1 MSHYCGIDLHSNNH
15 FVVVTDE
22 EDKRMFEKRLNND
35 LSVTLEALSP
45 YRESLQG
52 IAVESTFN
60 WYWLVDGL
68 QENGYD
74 VRKSRNDL
82 KRSGD
87 MAAGAGFHYCLGLL
101 AEAQCELGQI
111 QQAQAPVAEALSL
124 VAQTREGWYESEL
137 YRLQGELLL
146 LPGADQRDAEQ
157 SFLQSLEIARKQ
169 QALLLELHAAVAL
182 SHLWIEQG
190 RTMEVAEL
198 LQPIIARFDDDS
210 DDSDLEQARKLVVVN
225 C

>member
-1 MSHYCGIDLHSNNH
+1 MSLYCGIDLHSNNH

-74 VRKSRNDL
+74 V
-82 KRSGD
+82 
-87 MAAGAGFHYCLGLL
+87 
-101 AEAQCELGQI
+101 
-111 QQAQAPVAEALSL
+111 
-124 VAQTREGWYESEL
+124 
-137 YRLQGELLL
+137 
-146 LPGADQRDAEQ
+146 
-157 SFLQSLEIARKQ
+157 
-169 QALLLELHAAVAL
+169 
-182 SHLWIEQG
+182 
-190 RTMEVAEL
+190 
-198 LQPIIARFDDDS
+198 
-210 DDSDLEQARKLVVVN
+210 
-225 C
+225 